1 MIISLASYRQELY
14 DLFPRRADALMDLL
28 DALSGNTA
36 ARSVVALSL
45 NAPFRMEYGSVYTA
59 IHAFL
64 PLGEPPWGPA
74 ARTAYEQ
81 QLRRLLGPY
90 LPSPRQRPFWLLGV
104 DVTPAPRPFA
114 DCLAD
119 RRFVHQPNTIRG
131 NKPIAIGH
139 AYSALVV
146 LPEKETP
153 QAPPW
158 VVPLSMRRVSS
169 EETDTQVG
177 VDQVQ
182 AVLDDESLPF
192 SDALCVTVG
201 DAAYSARSF
210 VGPLA
215 GQESLVT
222 MARLRGDRVL
232 YRPAVPPEEGTA
244 PPGHPTWYGARFD
257 LKDETT
263 WGPPDEETQ
272 VDYMTP
278 RGRRYRVHLQGWHSL
293 LMRGSREHPMHR
305 HPFTVV
311 RARVFNGRGELV
323 FQRPMWLLALG
334 PRREELSLLD
344 IWQAYR
350 QRFDLEHFF
359 RFGKQR
365 LLMNA
370 YQTPNVDYEEN
381 WWQIVS
387 LAYTQLWLA
396 RSRAETLLR
405 PWERYLPR
413 PEAGI
418 ASPAQV
424 QRDFGRIISQL
435 GTPAQVPKPRGYS
448 PGRKRGDQPEG
459 RPRQPVI
466 KKAAKPSPKIQK
478 ADKAA

>member
-1 MIISLASYRQELY
+1 M
-14 DLFPRRADALMDLL
+14 
-28 DALSGNTA
+28 
-36 ARSVVALSL
+36 
-45 NAPFRMEYGSVYTA
+45 
-59 IHAFL
+59 
-64 PLGEPPWGPA
+64 
-74 ARTAYEQ
+74 
-81 QLRRLLGPY
+81 
-90 LPSPRQRPFWLLGV
+90 PRQRSFWLLGV

-114 DCLAD
+114 SRLAD
-119 RRFVHQPNTIRG
+119 RTFVHQPNTIRG
-131 NKPIAIGH
+131 NKPITIGH
-139 AYSALVV
+139 AYSALVA
-146 LPEKETP
+146 LPEKASP

-158 VVPLSMRRVSS
+158 GVPLSMRRVSS
-169 EETDTQVG
+169 EETGTQVD

-182 AVLDDESLPF
+182 AVLDDATLPF

-201 DAAYSARSF
+201 DTAYSALSF

-215 GQESLVT
+215 GQASLVT
-222 MARLRGDRVL
+222 IARLRSSRVL
-232 YRPAVPPEEGTA
+232 YRPVAPPEEGTA
-244 PPGHPTWYGARFD
+244 PPGHPTWYGARFA

-263 WGPPDEETQ
+263 WGSPDEETQ
-272 VDYMTP
+272 VDYVTP
-278 RGRRYRVHLQGWHSL
+278 RGHRYTVHLQGWHSL

-334 PRREELSLLD
+334 PRREELALHD

-370 YQTPNVDYEEN
+370 YQTPDVDYEEN

-396 RSRAETLLR
+396 RSQAETLLR

-424 QRDFGRIISQL
+424 QRDFGRIIAQM
-435 GTPAQVPKPRGYS
+435 GTPAQAPKPRGYS
-448 PGRKRGDQPEG
+448 PGQERGDQPEG

-466 KKAAKPSPKIQK
+466 RKGAQSSPKTQKAPKAA
-478 ADKAA
+478 